1 MSVVPGSLKKK
12 NALVRGT
19 GEGATLV
26 PEQLHLQEV
35 VGDGAAVDYHKWP
48 VVTRA
53 LKVHR
58 LCFFSR
64 TRRHTTSTRDWSSDV
79 CSSDLMPH
87 LRLYEIVRIDPALD
101 EHAFGAVGM
110 RSEGRRVG
118 KECRSRW
125 SPYH

>member
-1 MSVVPGSLKKK
+1 MMNLDAVSRAVTKSEHAQLTSNVT
-12 NALVRGT
+12 ALLAHIRFSTTTEFAG
-19 GEGATLV
+19 
-26 PEQLHLQEV
+26 
-35 VGDGAAVDYHKWP
+35 YF
-48 VVTRA
+48 
-53 LKVHR
+53 
-58 LCFFSR
+58 FFSR
-64 TRRHTTSTRDWSSDV
+64 TRRHTSSTRDWSSDV